1 MKQKNF
7 VIEILEGSD
16 KRTFIVRELP
26 PVPNAP
32 AVTRL
37 VTENLDELVWF
48 FGSPELFPTVKE
60 D

>member
-7 VIEILEGSD
+7 VVEILEGSD
-16 KRTFIVRELP
+16 KRTFIVREIP
-26 PVPNAP
+26 PIPNAP

-37 VTENLDELVWF
+37 VTENPDELASF
-48 FGSPELFPTVKE
+48 FGSPELFPTDKK